1 RMRLLAAVCV
11 AVGFVALSA
20 PAGALAEVQT
30 MVFDSS
36 PVTIGPF
43 GVARGVQLAPS
54 PKVDGDVVGM
64 KASLVDVVGNAVP
77 HTDVMLHHI
86 VFAKL
91 GSADATCTS
100 LTGYDGNRSP
110 LQTERFYAEGEER

>member
-1 RMRLLAAVCV
+1 MRLRAAVFV
-11 AVGFVALSA
+11 AVGFVALSS

-43 GVARGVQLAPS
+43 GVARDVQLAPS
-54 PKVDGDVVGM
+54 PKVDGYVVGM

-77 HTDVMLHHI
+77 HTDVMLHHV

-91 GSADATCTS
+91 GVADATCSSVTD
-100 LTGYDGNRSP
+100 LEGNRSP
-110 LQTERFYAEGEER
+110 L